1 MGPPRD
7 EVFETALGELDIP
20 VLACFGTEDKV
31 MPPEVAHIYA
41 DLLPNCH
48 LMMIY
53 DAAHAVDADRPEA
66 VAAVAAD
73 FFERHE
79 KFLVRQQSDVI
90 NP

>member
-1 MGPPRD
+1 L
-7 EVFETALGELDIP
+7 EIP

-41 DLLPNCH
+41 ELLPNCH

-66 VAAVAAD
+66 VASVAGD
-73 FFERHE
+73 FIERHE
-79 KFLVRQQSDVI
+79 KFLVRQQSDMI